1 MHKEM
6 NLFNI
11 FSAWGWGS
19 YIGTLSNSCE
29 CRQSSC
35 SPVVDGYSRT
45 PRSSSWSRERAIWRE
60 CHCRSN
66 SGGCLKSLNTASPR
80 WRPFKWDI
88 RFVVLKLDAFF
99 PPLRILAEHTLQI
112 AMALS
117 SSATAKNFQTGED
130 MFTDDDVMSATQ
142 AESHLR
148 SESRWISDKSDWL
161 IDLPASY
168 FIGSSYRISFIYR
181 SNKND
186 VIFTHIGR

>member
-1 MHKEM
+1 M
-6 NLFNI
+6 
-11 FSAWGWGS
+11 
-19 YIGTLSNSCE
+19 
-29 CRQSSC
+29 
-35 SPVVDGYSRT
+35 
-45 PRSSSWSRERAIWRE
+45 
-60 CHCRSN
+60 
-66 SGGCLKSLNTASPR
+66 
-80 WRPFKWDI
+80 
-88 RFVVLKLDAFF
+88 LKLDAFF

-117 SSATAKNFQTGED
+117 SSATEKNFQTDED

>member
-1 MHKEM
+1 MTTFQVRYK
-6 NLFNI
+6 I
-11 FSAWGWGS
+11 CCVKTW
-19 YIGTLSNSCE
+19 
-29 CRQSSC
+29 
-35 SPVVDGYSRT
+35 
-45 PRSSSWSRERAIWRE
+45 
-60 CHCRSN
+60 
-66 SGGCLKSLNTASPR
+66 CL
-80 WRPFKWDI
+80 
-88 RFVVLKLDAFF
+88 F

-117 SSATAKNFQTGED
+117 SSATVKNFQTGED
-130 MFTDDDVMSATQ
+130 MFTNDDVMSATR

-186 VIFTHIGR
+186 VISPYRSIIYLSDNIVHPYLKAIWPSQITVNFRHCIWAWN